1 MPFTAIHT
9 YHDVVDHLLDHFG
22 GLEGGRN
29 LKMAKRA
36 ALAAY
41 RTLPSV
47 YNWSY
52 FYKRGRITSV
62 AAYSTG
68 TIAYDHTGGTYERQV
83 TLTSGTWPS
92 WAARGILRI
101 SNIDYDVHERK
112 SDTVVTLSASSNPGA
127 DVASST
133 TYTLS
138 RDAYPLPVDFQSA
151 DQLRNVNKNWTWPS
165 YVAPGDWL
173 TAHSTREAS
182 NDPRLYT
189 IMADPDFYGTM
200 SVYFYPPPSAAHSFD
215 FIYQREPG
223 PLVVESYTTG
233 TISVPV
239 SSATLTGTGTAFT
252 SSMKGS
258 VLQFGTTTELPTGI
272 DGLRPYQ
279 EQRTIASVN
288 SSTELTLDAVVS
300 NPHTTVKYRI
310 SDIVDIESGA
320 MFEAFMSLAELK
332 LSELMK
338 DEQIPLRDQIYSN
351 NLRLAM
357 QADNRSYGDERDRPY
372 ENIVHLRDYST
383 VTP

>member
-36 ALAAY
+36 VLGAY
-41 RTLPSV
+41 RSLPTV

-52 FYKRGRITSV
+52 YYKRGRITSV

-68 TIAYDHTGGTYERQV
+68 TIEYDHTGGTYERQA

-101 SNIDYDVHERK
+101 DSVDYDVQERK
-112 SDTVVTLSASSNPGA
+112 SDTVVTLSVNSNPGA

-138 RDAYPLPVDFQSA
+138 RDAYPLPIDFQSA

-165 YVAPGDWL
+165 YVSPGEWL
-173 TAHSTREAS
+173 DAHSTQESS

-189 IMADPDFYGTM
+189 IMADPEYYGTM
-200 SVYFYPPPSAAHSFD
+200 AVHFYPPPSAAHNFD
-215 FIYQREPG
+215 FLYQREPT
-223 PLVVESYTTG
+223 PLVVNSHTTG
-233 TISVPV
+233 TISVPQ
-239 SSATLTGTGTAFT
+239 SSAIVEGDGTEFN
-252 SSMKGS
+252 SNMKGS
-258 VLQFGTTTELPTGI
+258 VIQFGTSTDQPTGI
-272 DGLRPYQ
+272 DGLKPYT
-279 EQRTIASVN
+279 EQRTVIAIN
-288 SSTELTLDAVVS
+288 SSTQLTLDAVVS
-300 NPHTTVKYRI
+300 NPHTAVKYRI

-320 MFEAFMSLAELK
+320 MFEAFISLAELK
-332 LSELMK
+332 LAQLMK
-338 DEQIPLRDQIYSN
+338 DDQIPIKDRTYRD

-357 QADNRSYGDERDRPY
+357 QADNRNFGDDRDRPF
-372 ENIVHLRDYST
+372 ESIVHMRDYST